1 MKKQTYNWY
10 ELMSELVDIADKANK
25 ELDEDCI
32 DCRAGSMIAPDCT
45 NYDKTIKEINNGN
58 SQTLQIDTNNRNRY
72 ELGDINRL
80 N

>member
-10 ELMSELVDIADKANK
+10 ELMSELVDMANK

-45 NYDKTIKEINNGN
+45 NCDKVIKETNSGISKTI
-58 SQTLQIDTNNRNRY
+58 
-72 ELGDINRL
+72 
-80 N
+80 